1 MSVIDLT
8 HADLGKA
15 DPRTLIGKGRVGLLD
30 STGTYDVDRYAWA
43 YDFWKRQQQTHWM
56 GEEVPLGADLKDWA
70 SDRVT
75 PNERGLLTQIFRF
88 FTQSDIEVGDN
99 YLKRYIPIFQPLT
112 VQMMMAAFTNMETVH
127 IDAYALLLKTL
138 GMPKT
143 EFEAFRDYSEMRAKA
158 DYMHQ
163 FGVDTVAD
171 VSRTLAMF
179 GAFTEGMA
187 LFASFAMLLNFPRHN
202 KMNGMGQIV
211 SWSVRDESLHCE
223 GVIKLFHEWNR
234 ETGALTRAVRDDI
247 VDVARTMVKL
257 EENFVD
263 LAFSLG
269 DIEGMKPEE
278 IHTYVRY
285 VADWRLTQLK
295 LSPVFGYFEATEGG
309 YTQMK
314 PHPLPWLVEI
324 LNGVE
329 HANFFEQRAT
339 EYSKA
344 ASRGAWDGEEGVWAA
359 FGRREAGL
367 AIKASTA
374 ARDPAAKG
382 PRLRGPS

>member
-1 MSVIDLT
+1 MSVIDPDSV
-8 HADLGKA
+8 APIDFGKL
-15 DPRTLIGKGRVGLLD
+15 DPRSLIGTGRVGLLE

-43 YDFWKRQQQTHWM
+43 YEFWKRQQQTHWM

-70 SDRVT
+70 SDRIT
-75 PNERGLLTQIFRF
+75 PNERDLLTQIFRF

-143 EFEAFRDYSEMRAKA
+143 EFEAFRDYGEMRAKA
-158 DYMHQ
+158 DYMRE

-171 VSRTLAMF
+171 VARTLAMF

-223 GVIKLFHEWNR
+223 GVIRLFHEWNR
-234 ETGALTRAVRDDI
+234 ETGAVTRAVRDDI
-247 VDVARTMVKL
+247 VDVAKTMVKL

-263 LAFSLG
+263 LAFALG
-269 DIEGMKPEE
+269 EVEGMTPAG
-278 IHTYVRY
+278 IHSYVRY
-285 VADWRLTQLK
+285 VADWRLTQLR
-295 LSPVFGYFEATEGG
+295 LPTVFGYFETGDNG
-309 YTQMK
+309 YTQVK

-339 EYSKA
+339 EYSKG
-344 ASRGAWDGEEGVWAA
+344 ASRGSWDGDEGVWAA
-359 FGRREAGL
+359 FDR
-367 AIKASTA
+367 S
-374 ARDPAAKG
+374 ARAKT
-382 PRLRGPS
+382 

>member
-1 MSVIDLT
+1 MSVIDV
-8 HADLGKA
+8 ARV
-15 DPRTLIGKGRVGLLD
+15 DPRTLIGTGRVGLLD

-43 YDFWKRQQQTHWM
+43 YEFWKRQQQTHWM

-75 PNERGLLTQIFRF
+75 ANERNLLTQIFRF

-99 YLKRYIPIFQPLT
+99 YLKRYIPIFQPLA

-143 EFEAFRDYSEMRAKA
+143 EFEAFRDYAEMREKA
-158 DYMHQ
+158 DYMHA
-163 FGVDTVAD
+163 FGVDTVSD
-171 VSRTLAMF
+171 VARTLAMF

-223 GVIKLFHEWNR
+223 GVIRLFHEWHR
-234 ETGALTRAVRDDI
+234 ETGAVTRAVADDI
-247 VDVARTMVKL
+247 IDVAKTMVAL
-257 EENFVD
+257 EERFVD
-263 LAFSLG
+263 LAFGLG
-269 DIEGMKPEE
+269 EIEGMRAQD
-278 IHTYVRY
+278 IRAYVRY

-295 LSPVFGYFEATEGG
+295 LPTVFGCFAATEGG
-309 YTQMK
+309 YRQVK

-339 EYSKA
+339 EYSKG
-344 ASRGAWDGEEGVWAA
+344 ASRGTWDGEEGVWAA
-359 FGRREAGL
+359 FDRRH
-367 AIKASTA
+367 
-374 ARDPAAKG
+374 ARADTTTTNT
-382 PRLRGPS
+382 